1 MNEAAKIA
9 ARLTL
14 ESLSSLQEKLDSGDL
29 DASELITPDVMR
41 FIKEAQDRAHGT
53 PTATIAGD
61 PERPVAF
68 ASVNL
73 APLTADDADD

>member
-29 DASELITPDVMR
+29 DASDLITPDVMR

-53 PTATIAGD
+53 PKATSEVSGPDGGAI
-61 PERPVAF
+61 PTKLVVETQFVQP
-68 ASVNL
+68 
-73 APLTADDADD
+73 DD